1 MVKPVTIRLILSIA
15 ITYKWSIQQLDV
27 NNAFLNGHL
36 HEEVYMEQ
44 PKGFESSDPSLVCK
58 LNKAFYGLKQAPRQW
73 FERLQT
79 ALLQLG
85 FKASKCDPSLFTYVS
100 QGNTIYILVYVDD
113 IIITGNSSSLLHTI
127 ITKLNVSFSLKQLG
141 DLDNFLGIEV

>member
-1 MVKPVTIRLILSIA
+1 
-15 ITYKWSIQQLDV
+15 
-27 NNAFLNGHL
+27 
-36 HEEVYMEQ
+36 MEQ

-127 ITKLNVSFSLKQLG
+127 ITKLNVSFSLRQLG